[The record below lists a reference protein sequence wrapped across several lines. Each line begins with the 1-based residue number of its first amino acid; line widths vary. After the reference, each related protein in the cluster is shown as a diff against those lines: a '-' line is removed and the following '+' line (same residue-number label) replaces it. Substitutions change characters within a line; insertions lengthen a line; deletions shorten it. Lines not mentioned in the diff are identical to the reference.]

1 MKRIQ
6 ELELKR
12 ISKAFP
18 GVQANQDIDLKIRSG
33 EIVALLGE
41 NGAGKSTLM
50 NILSGIILPDSGQIF
65 INGSP
70 VRIRNP
76 KDAIHLGIG
85 MVHQHFMLIQA
96 MSVAENIALGLK
108 HLNFLFPLK
117 RIKGQLVD
125 FARQY
130 GFDISPR
137 AKIWQLSIGQQQ
149 RVEILRVLMQ
159 GADLLILDEPTS
171 VLTPLEIEDLFG
183 ILRKMKAEGHGVL
196 FISHKLDEIKAISDR
211 VIVMRKGRIVAE
223 GITAEL
229 SNEDLAKCMVGKD
242 LDLSLPEKIHSAG
255 EVLLEAHNVYIRN
268 SYGAYAVSQLN
279 FQLHRHEVLG
289 IAGVSG
295 NGQKELAEGLTGLL
309 PIAKGEIRLKG
320 ENITNFAP
328 KQLLCR
334 GMAHIPE
341 ERLSFGVV
349 PSMMIFEN
357 TALKEYDRKT
367 LSPKKWLDF
376 ARMKTMAQKII
387 QIFQVSASSVMVTT
401 KTLSGGNIQ
410 KLILGREMCRNPEI
424 IVAAHPTYGLDV
436 SATQDIRRELLKKR
450 EEGSAILLISEDL
463 EELLAM
469 SDRIAVM
476 YKGQFMGIVDR
487 KEADATQLGL
497 MMAGIKSPGAES

>member
-171 VLTPLEIEDLFG
+171 EI
-183 ILRKMKAEGHGVL
+183 
-196 FISHKLDEIKAISDR
+196 
-211 VIVMRKGRIVAE
+211 GR
-223 GITAEL
+223 
-229 SNEDLAKCMVGKD
+229 
-242 LDLSLPEKIHSAG
+242 
-255 EVLLEAHNVYIRN
+255 AHV
-268 SYGAYAVSQLN
+268 
-279 FQLHRHEVLG
+279 
-289 IAGVSG
+289 
-295 NGQKELAEGLTGLL
+295 
-309 PIAKGEIRLKG
+309 
-320 ENITNFAP
+320 
-328 KQLLCR
+328 
-334 GMAHIPE
+334 
-341 ERLSFGVV
+341 
-349 PSMMIFEN
+349 
-357 TALKEYDRKT
+357 
-367 LSPKKWLDF
+367 
-376 ARMKTMAQKII
+376 
-387 QIFQVSASSVMVTT
+387 
-401 KTLSGGNIQ
+401 
-410 KLILGREMCRNPEI
+410 
-424 IVAAHPTYGLDV
+424 
-436 SATQDIRRELLKKR
+436 
-450 EEGSAILLISEDL
+450 
-463 EELLAM
+463 
-469 SDRIAVM
+469 
-476 YKGQFMGIVDR
+476 
-487 KEADATQLGL
+487 
-497 MMAGIKSPGAES
+497 

>member
-1 MKRIQ
+1 MYGWERSR
-6 ELELKR
+6 LEFARKKTPPGR
-12 ISKAFP
+12 AFIE
-18 GVQANQDIDLKIRSG
+18 ASNLH
-33 EIVALLGE
+33 
-41 NGAGKSTLM
+41 
-50 NILSGIILPDSGQIF
+50 
-65 INGSP
+65 
-70 VRIRNP
+70 IRNHTCFCYFSAQFP
-76 KDAIHLGIG
+76 AS
-85 MVHQHFMLIQA
+85 QTR
-96 MSVAENIALGLK
+96 SV
-108 HLNFLFPLK
+108 
-117 RIKGQLVD
+117 
-125 FARQY
+125 
-130 GFDISPR
+130 
-137 AKIWQLSIGQQQ
+137 
-149 RVEILRVLMQ
+149 
-159 GADLLILDEPTS
+159 
-171 VLTPLEIEDLFG
+171 
-183 ILRKMKAEGHGVL
+183 
-196 FISHKLDEIKAISDR
+196 
-211 VIVMRKGRIVAE
+211 
-223 GITAEL
+223 
-229 SNEDLAKCMVGKD
+229 
-242 LDLSLPEKIHSAG
+242 
-255 EVLLEAHNVYIRN
+255 
-268 SYGAYAVSQLN
+268 
-279 FQLHRHEVLG
+279 G

-309 PIAKGEIRLKG
+309 PVAKGEIRLKG
-320 ENITNFAP
+320 ENITNLPP

-487 KEADATQLGL
+487 KEANATQLGL
-497 MMAGIKSPGAES
+497 MMAGIKSTGADHDPVGTSLREKYLEKTLILFISLAFACLLSV